1 MTGWRD
7 IRRRQNGSNPGQS
20 AKMNSFGIIR
30 VNRLRRAAERAREV
44 LGGETDSDFPAPG
57 SPWENG
63 GFEHDVYESTSG
75 WFRSSVDPE
84 KLLGVFKALRLKEG
98 FGLRAYEFRSGG
110 NGNGVIWAVPVDAPV
125 LEPDE
130 CPKLEGV
137 FLGPPKPPGA
147 VELMSVIEGDGS
159 PWSYLSASILAREA
173 VEFGA
178 VWHGCS
184 WDDHTILGKPPW
196 EMAKLADDV
205 QPEEMWEWQGA
216 VPDTRLPTYKEQGET
231 KEITLHVYT
240 GLGQQ
245 QIYCE
250 TDTYQP
256 GSYDLETKVEVV
268 SLGGRGYIH

>member
-1 MTGWRD
+1 
-7 IRRRQNGSNPGQS
+7 
-20 AKMNSFGIIR
+20 MNSFGIIR
-30 VNRLRRAAERAREV
+30 VNRHRRAAERARQV
-44 LGGETDSDFPAPG
+44 LGGETDSDFP
-57 SPWENG
+57 

-110 NGNGVIWAVPVDAPV
+110 NGNGVIWAVPADAPV

-137 FLGPPKPPGA
+137 FLEPPKPPGA
-147 VELMSVIEGDGS
+147 VALMSVIEGDGS

-184 WDDHTILGKPPW
+184 WTEHTILGKPPW
-196 EMAKLADDV
+196 EMAKGGP
-205 QPEEMWEWQGA
+205 PEEMWEWQGA
-216 VPDTRLPTYKEQGET
+216 VPDTWLPTYKEQGET

-240 GLGQQ
+240 GLEQQ
-245 QIYCE
+245 RIYCA

-268 SLGGRGYIH
+268 SLAGGGYIH

>member
-1 MTGWRD
+1 MKHYMTGWRD

-30 VNRLRRAAERAREV
+30 VNRLRRAAERARQV
-44 LGGETDSDFPAPG
+44 LWPRDRPTDSF
-57 SPWENG
+57 
-63 GFEHDVYESTSG
+63 TSG

-98 FGLRAYEFRSGG
+98 FGLRAYEFRGG
-110 NGNGVIWAVPVDAPV
+110 MNGNGVIWAVPVDAPV

-137 FLGPPKPPGA
+137 FLGDPKPPGA

-184 WDDHTILGKPPW
+184 WTEHTILGKPPW
-196 EMAKLADDV
+196 EMAKGGP
-205 QPEEMWEWQGA
+205 PEEMWEWHGA
-216 VPDTRLPTYKEQGET
+216 VPDTWLPTYKEQGET

-240 GLGQQ
+240 GLEQQ
-245 QIYCE
+245 RIYCA

-268 SLGGRGYIH
+268 SLGGRGYIY